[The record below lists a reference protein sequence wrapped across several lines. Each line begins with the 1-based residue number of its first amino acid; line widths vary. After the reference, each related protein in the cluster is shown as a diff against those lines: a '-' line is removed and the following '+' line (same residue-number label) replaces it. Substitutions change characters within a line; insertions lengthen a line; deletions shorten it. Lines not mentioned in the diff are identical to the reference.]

1 MTLPETF
8 KNNDKGTFG
17 AYTASARWPIIVGNA
32 IDDMQTELD
41 TLDPSCEAFKDG
53 KTIKDQLVSLRQE
66 IQSDKSI
73 RAFTPEE
80 IKLAQVPDSFNDV
93 INSTPQTWQTGGWLF
108 CEIYLYRR
116 INVLFRSFKSWAH
129 FDIFNGLKQSTF
141 QKSMIGVVEL
151 ATRYRK
157 LESQLKQA
165 DSETLEILF
174 KEFIEISLWGN
185 ATDLSLLTNATLEDI
200 KSLQGEEARKAS
212 ESKILI
218 NDTSKAWAQLN
229 SSNSKQVDFV
239 LDNSG
244 FEVYAD
250 LMLALFLLDTGIAK
264 KCIFHAKDI
273 PYMVSDCMIKDY
285 ELLLE
290 DMSSPDFFDL
300 AALKD
305 DAQSGRDS
313 LNFLVKTLKQHVTSG
328 QLEFTED
335 SFWTLDL
342 DYSHIDPSETKYG
355 GAQIHNKLLQ
365 SDLVIFKG
373 DLNYRKLTGDR
384 KWPRTT
390 DWKTAIGPLAKNGLK
405 TLSLRTCKADV
416 VVGLTPGTDEKLC
429 ALWESE
435 KTTEPGAWWS
445 SSGKYAVICFSD
457 GEL

>member
-1 MTLPETF
+1 MSLPETF
-8 KNNDKGTFG
+8 KNNDEGTFG
-17 AYTASARWPIIVGNA
+17 AYTASSRWPIIVGNA
-32 IDDMQTELD
+32 IEDMETELS
-41 TLDPSCEAFKDG
+41 TIEPSSDAFRDG
-53 KTIKDQLVSLRQE
+53 QTIKDQLVLLRQE
-66 IQSDKSI
+66 IKSDKPI

-80 IKLAQVPDSFNDV
+80 ISIAQVPESFNDV
-93 INSTPQTWQTGGWLF
+93 ISSTPQTWQTGGWLF

-116 INVLFRSFKSWAH
+116 VNVLFRSYKSWAH
-129 FDIFNGLKQSTF
+129 FDIFNRLKQSTF
-141 QKSMIGVVEL
+141 QKSMVGVVEL

-212 ESKILI
+212 ESKILV

-229 SSNSKQVDFV
+229 SSKSKQVDFV

-300 AALKD
+300 TALEG

-313 LNFLVKTLKQHVTSG
+313 LLFLVKTLKQHVASG
-328 QLEFTED
+328 QLAFTED
-335 SFWTLDL
+335 PFWTLDL

-355 GAQIHNKLLQ
+355 GAQIHSKLLH

-390 DWKTAIGPLAKNGLK
+390 EWKTAIGPLAKNGVK

-416 VVGLTPGTDEKLC
+416 VVGLAPGTDEKLC
-429 ALWESE
+429 SLWEAE
-435 KTTEPGAWWS
+435 KKTEPASWWS
-445 SSGKYAVICFSD
+445 SSGKYAVICFCD
-457 GEL
+457 GQQ